1 MKGTE
6 PKDNWL
12 RFDGDSTEPEW
23 DLETDSD
30 EVIEDQFDDPES
42 L

>member
-12 RFDGDSTEPEW
+12 RFDGDSSTPEW
-23 DLETDSD
+23 DLETDCDDVD
-30 EVIEDQFDDPES
+30 EDSYDDPES